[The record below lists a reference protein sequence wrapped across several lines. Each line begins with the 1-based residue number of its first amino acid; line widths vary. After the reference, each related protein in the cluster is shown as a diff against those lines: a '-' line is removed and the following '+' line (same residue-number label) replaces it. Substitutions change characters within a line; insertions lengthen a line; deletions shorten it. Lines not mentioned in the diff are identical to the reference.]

1 MYGKLNLICLQLT
14 PIFQNKAIQLQ
25 ASAKI
30 FSTVMINM
38 LIYSYTTKPMCVLF
52 KIVSTS
58 CYLVIYYILLNDA
71 FSISDCT
78 VENDRIIKK

>member
-1 MYGKLNLICLQLT
+1 MPTTDTNFSEQSNPITSIRQNIFNCDDKYVNLQLYH
-14 PIFQNKAIQLQ
+14 KAYVC
-25 ASAKI
+25 
-30 FSTVMINM
+30 T
-38 LIYSYTTKPMCVLF
+38 F